1 MSPRRKSAET
11 SGPTRE
17 LVTTRLTTD
26 AKKRLSA
33 LSQVT
38 GEPAYRHLEQ
48 GFWLLWENLPQGER
62 ASAEAFIKLVDEA
75 RAKHKKNKATK
86 EG

>member
-1 MSPRRKSAET
+1 MSPRRKAGEA

-26 AKKRLSA
+26 AKKRLNA

-62 ASAEAFIKLVDEA
+62 TSAEAFIKLVDEA
-75 RAKHKKNKATK
+75 RAKHKKNQATK
-86 EG
+86 KE